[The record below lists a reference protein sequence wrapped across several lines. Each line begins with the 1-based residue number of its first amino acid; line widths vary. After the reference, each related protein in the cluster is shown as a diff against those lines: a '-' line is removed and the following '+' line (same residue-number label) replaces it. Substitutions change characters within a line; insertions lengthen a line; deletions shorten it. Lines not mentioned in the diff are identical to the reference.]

1 LLCDRSTKSL
11 FVDTKDAFDLKS
23 DGLMNFLD
31 AINCHAHKCGWQIFT
46 MNNTAGNAKDLL
58 TKHGDLSIDDV
69 IAQATAVFS
78 INPLTRNAQED
89 GQLFACINN
98 SMTQGAIDV
107 LNLCQDKFL
116 LPAPIDECSG
126 ICFLRV
132 NIAEAQVDTRAT
144 TNLLLGQLTSGL
156 PDVMAK
162 EGGNIRA
169 FNQQVMSIVR
179 HVKRRRADPGSI
191 LSQLLR
197 VCTSVDDKNGK
208 FARHIENLNNNC
220 IDGTINLD
228 DTVLMTKAEAK
239 YKELV
244 QDDQCEIANQK
255 DDTVMAL
262 QTQVEA
268 LSTKLTTKK
277 KPKEGGKQADKK
289 KKVPTWVSKP
299 PKNGE
304 SKTKSKD
311 GKTYHWCEGYGAHE
325 PCWVIHKVEK
335 SRGYIKRLRELGG
348 EDQNQG
354 DEDEESGT
362 PNSKS
367 PSCETARSV
376 AWSTTMLAQVR
387 RSADEDSN

>member
-1 LLCDRSTKSL
+1 MNFLDAINCHARKCGWQIFTMNNTAGDAKDLLTKHGDLS
-11 FVDTKDAFDLKS
+11 KDAFDLKS

-169 FNQQVMSIVR
+169 FNQQVMSIVCR
-179 HVKRRRADPGSI
+179 VKRRGADPGSI
-191 LSQLLR
+191 LPQLLQFVSAHPGMTR
-197 VCTSVDDKNGK
+197 MESLPGTSK
-208 FARHIENLNNNC
+208 I
-220 IDGTINLD
+220 
-228 DTVLMTKAEAK
+228 
-239 YKELV
+239 
-244 QDDQCEIANQK
+244 
-255 DDTVMAL
+255 
-262 QTQVEA
+262 
-268 LSTKLTTKK
+268 
-277 KPKEGGKQADKK
+277 
-289 KKVPTWVSKP
+289 
-299 PKNGE
+299 
-304 SKTKSKD
+304 
-311 GKTYHWCEGYGAHE
+311 
-325 PCWVIHKVEK
+325 
-335 SRGYIKRLRELGG
+335 
-348 EDQNQG
+348 
-354 DEDEESGT
+354 
-362 PNSKS
+362 
-367 PSCETARSV
+367 
-376 AWSTTMLAQVR
+376 
-387 RSADEDSN
+387 